1 MAEPKKSTKTETKSA
16 AKPAETKSTESSAT
30 PSESPSESQSESSS
44 GSDSSS
50 GGETGKSARESIGG
64 AAVGHYGF
72 FSNIKTP
79 EYKSGWDDIWGGSDK
94 SGGTKK
100 KPATR
105 KKAAPKKK
113 EPRVVAFDFE
123 DLPADLQAGLADA
136 ARAQLKQSRINYTA
150 RDKAGAV
157 TWRIECTVE
166 R

>member
-1 MAEPKKSTKTETKSA
+1 MAEPKKSTKTETKTA
-16 AKPAETKSTESSAT
+16 AKSDTKAAESKSTEA
-30 PSESPSESQSESSS
+30 S
-44 GSDSSS
+44 GASTEPSS
-50 GGETGKSARESIGG
+50 GGEGGKSARESVGG
-64 AAVGHYGF
+64 AAVGHYGY

-79 EYKSGWDDIWGGSDK
+79 EYKSGWDDIWGNKK
-94 SGGTKK
+94 SGGAKK
-100 KPATR
+100 KAPAK
-105 KKAAPKKK
+105 KKAAPKRK

-136 ARAQLKQSRINYTA
+136 ARAQLKKSRINYAA

>member
-1 MAEPKKSTKTETKSA
+1 MAEPKKSTKTETKTASKSETKA
-16 AKPAETKSTESSAT
+16 AESKSTEASGAAT
-30 PSESPSESQSESSS
+30 E
-44 GSDSSS
+44 SSS
-50 GGETGKSARESIGG
+50 GGEAGKSARESVGG
-64 AAVGHYGF
+64 AAVGHYGY

-79 EYKSGWDDIWGGSDK
+79 EYKSGWDDIWGGKK
-94 SGGTKK
+94 SGGAKK
-100 KPATR
+100 KAPAK
-105 KKAAPKKK
+105 KKAAPKRK

-136 ARAQLKQSRINYTA
+136 ARAQLKKSRINYAA

>member
-1 MAEPKKSTKTETKSA
+1 MAEPKKSTKTETKTA
-16 AKPAETKSTESSAT
+16 AKSDTKAAESKSTET
-30 PSESPSESQSESSS
+30 S
-44 GSDSSS
+44 GAPTESSS
-50 GGETGKSARESIGG
+50 GGEGGKSARESVGG
-64 AAVGHYGF
+64 AAVGHYGY

-79 EYKSGWDDIWGGSDK
+79 EYKSGWDDIWGNKK
-94 SGGTKK
+94 SGGAKK
-100 KPATR
+100 KAPAK
-105 KKAAPKKK
+105 KKAAPKRK

-136 ARAQLKQSRINYTA
+136 ARAQLKKSRINYAA

>member
-1 MAEPKKSTKTETKSA
+1 MAEPKKSTKTETKTASKSETKA
-16 AKPAETKSTESSAT
+16 AESKSTEASGAAT
-30 PSESPSESQSESSS
+30 E
-44 GSDSSS
+44 SSS
-50 GGETGKSARESIGG
+50 GGEAGKSARESVGG
-64 AAVGHYGF
+64 AAVGHYGY

-79 EYKSGWDDIWGGSDK
+79 EYKSGWDDIWGNKK
-94 SGGTKK
+94 SGGAKK
-100 KPATR
+100 KAPAK
-105 KKAAPKKK
+105 KKAAPKRK

-136 ARAQLKQSRINYTA
+136 ARAQLKKSRINYAA

>member
-1 MAEPKKSTKTETKSA
+1 MAEPKKSTRTETKSA
-16 AKPAETKSTESSAT
+16 AKPAEAKSTESSGT
-30 PSESPSESQSESSS
+30 PAESSS
-44 GSDSSS
+44 DTSS
-50 GGETGKSARESIGG
+50 GGEAGKSARESVGG

-79 EYKSGWDDIWGGSDK
+79 EYKSGWDDIWGKSDK
-94 SGGTKK
+94 SGGKKK
-100 KPATR
+100 KPAAK

-136 ARAQLKQSRINYTA
+136 ARAQLKKSRINYAA
-150 RDKAGAV
+150 RDRAGAV
-157 TWRIECTVE
+157 TWRIECTVD

>member
-1 MAEPKKSTKTETKSA
+1 MAEPKKSTKTETKTAPKSDA
-16 AKPAETKSTESSAT
+16 KSESKPAESKSADASSA
-30 PSESPSESQSESSS
+30 SSESSS
-44 GSDSSS
+44 G
-50 GGETGKSARESIGG
+50 GEGGKSARESVGG
-64 AAVGHYGF
+64 AAVGHYGY

-79 EYKSGWDDIWGGSDK
+79 EYKSGWDDIWGNDK
-94 SGGTKK
+94 SGGAKK
-100 KPATR
+100 KAPAK
-105 KKAAPKKK
+105 KKAAPKRK

-136 ARAQLKQSRINYTA
+136 ARAQLKKSRINYAA

>member
-1 MAEPKKSTKTETKSA
+1 MSDANSTPQKSDTKSETKSEP
-16 AKPAETKSTESSAT
+16 KSSETKTTSSSA
-30 PSESPSESQSESSS
+30 ES
-44 GSDSSS
+44 
-50 GGETGKSARESIGG
+50 GEKSAKDSVGG
-64 AAVGHYGF
+64 AAVGHYGY

-79 EYKSGWDDIWGGSDK
+79 EYKSGWDDIWGGKK
-94 SGGTKK
+94 SGGAKK
-100 KPATR
+100 KAPAK
-105 KKAAPKKK
+105 KKAAPKRK

-136 ARAQLKQSRINYTA
+136 ARAQLKKSRINYAA